1 MIKNLSLILFLSLN
15 IVLFAGE
22 NPKTKLTI
30 KIKGLKSN
38 SGTVKVALCNSLD
51 NYNDH
56 KAPFMGFNLPII
68 NNQAEITISDL
79 PVGFYAVK
87 AFHDKNNNNHLD
99 TNFLGIPVEDYGF
112 SNNASGIFGPP
123 SWNRAK
129 LMIKDGYPEIIINMN

>member
-1 MIKNLSLILFLSLN
+1 MIKNLSLILFLFLN

-51 NYNDH
+51 NYNNH
-56 KAPFMGFNLPII
+56 KAPFIGLNLPIS
-68 NNQAEITISDL
+68 NNQAEITLSEL
-79 PVGFYAVK
+79 PAGYYAVK
-87 AFHDKNNNNHLD
+87 AFHDENNNNDLD
-99 TNFLGIPVEDYGF
+99 TNILGIPIEDYAF